1 MISMFRKLE
10 EHVQWASLYKMY
22 SAHLTYVHSSVLAN
36 HTDKHVG
43 DRDGGQNLSFKKN
56 EGTVKHS
63 QTGPNYKQNKINTD
77 QHRDRAGNSASGIAE
92 PSHPNC
98 LAVSPQESECPT
110 KPSLD
115 LIWAS
120 HQECI
125 QQSQC
130 QELLLDNEI
139 ADPESHLG
147 VTVSFCLRYSRLSR
161 LSRLSR
167 KAIALWFFQIVLLI
181 LLAQTRETGRSNL
194 AVEFKSHHARVNHRN
209 EPPPVL
215 A

>member
-1 MISMFRKLE
+1 
-10 EHVQWASLYKMY
+10 MY

-98 LAVSPQESECPT
+98 LAVSPTRIRVSDQTLPWSDLSISPGMHT
-110 KPSLD
+110 AKPVPRTALGQWKSLT
-115 LIWAS
+115 LRAILALQSAS
-120 HQECI
+120 AW
-125 QQSQC
+125 
-130 QELLLDNEI
+130 D
-139 ADPESHLG
+139 
-147 VTVSFCLRYSRLSR
+147 TVDSVDSVDS
-161 LSRLSR
+161 
-167 KAIALWFFQIVLLI
+167 V
-181 LLAQTRETGRSNL
+181 
-194 AVEFKSHHARVNHRN
+194 ARQ
-209 EPPPVL
+209 
-215 A
+215 